1 MTRQYTKQR
10 VLMTKKLLY
19 ELLINDKIQSL
30 QNDINWYE
38 LLTLSITE
46 KVEGYLYK
54 YLLDNVFLENI
65 PKQVRKILYISY
77 KYNQEKNK
85 LYLKEFQNLQELLS
99 KNKILIFPYK
109 GIFLITEVYKDYGI
123 RYMEDIDILTFE
135 TDYRVLKALLET
147 YHYKLTLIND
157 KDLAYYNVGETI
169 NSCLF
174 LKKNS
179 EMDLV
184 PFIKLDISSIF
195 ASFNTYESTTYF
207 NGDNL
212 LPEYVFVL
220 ICKSFFDDACEKSQS
235 PGPENCTLIKLID
248 IISFINKYPKQVK
261 YVLEYSDF
269 SETKFIIFTRNC
281 INYFCKGVLL

>member
-1 MTRQYTKQR
+1 
-10 VLMTKKLLY
+10 MTKKLLY

-38 LLTLSITE
+38 LLTLSIAE